1 MRFIP
6 LLFSAILLGGCSSG
20 TTTPSQSL
28 PDPLKLDVTSF
39 KLDNGL
45 QVLVL
50 EDDRLPVYSL
60 YTFYKVGGKD
70 ERKGITGAS
79 HFLEHLMFKGTKT
92 VAASKFDYLV
102 EGNGGSSNAY
112 TSNDMTVYHENMPTS
127 TLDLMLGVE
136 ADRMVNL
143 VIKKDEFE
151 QERQVVQEERKL
163 RYENSPKGQV
173 YLRTMEEL
181 FKGTPYGTSVIGDI
195 ADLKTVSRDQI
206 YRYYRQWYAP
216 NNATIVIVGDV
227 KSGNVKDIVKKHFGE
242 LAASDVPEQS
252 RASVPASAFVPQL
265 KAPVEVALKGPSAS
279 PVFMLAYPAAP
290 SGAPEAF
297 AQDILSSALGD
308 GKSSHLVQ
316 KYVLSKRPRVS
327 SIYAANYTLEK
338 AGMFMVGGEMVRGV
352 EPQRFKDDLLK
363 ELKGSCSVAIN
374 ERSIQKVKNQYEAEL
389 FRQLDTSAGLAQFI
403 GDRQSLYG
411 DWAYYRKELQIY
423 RGLTVKDVQG
433 ACQRMFA
440 QPAHVWVTVW
450 EKNPGEQAGKVGSAQ

>member
-1 MRFIP
+1 MRFLP
-6 LLFSAILLGGCSSG
+6 LLFSAVLLAGCSSG
-20 TTTPSQSL
+20 SHTPSQSL

-39 KLDNGL
+39 KLSNGL
-45 QVLVL
+45 QVLVM

-92 VAASKFDYLV
+92 VAASKFDYMV

-112 TSNDMTVYHENMPTS
+112 TTNDMTVYHENMPTS
-127 TLDLMLGVE
+127 TLELMLGVE

-151 QERQVVQEERKL
+151 QERQVVQEERKM

-195 ADLKTVSRDQI
+195 DDLKTVSRDQI

-216 NNATIVIVGDV
+216 NNATLVVVGDV
-227 KSGNVKDIVKKHFGE
+227 KAGKVKDIVEKQFGE

-252 RASVPASAFVPQL
+252 RASVPSSAFVTQV
-265 KAPVEVALKGPSAS
+265 KAPVELNLKGQSSS
-279 PVFMLAYPAAP
+279 PLFMLSYPAAP
-290 SGAPEAF
+290 AGAPEAF

-308 GKSSHLVQ
+308 GKSAHLVQ
-316 KYVLSKRPRVS
+316 KYVLSKRPKVA

-338 AGMFMVGGEMVRGV
+338 AGMFMVGGELVRGV
-352 EPQRFKDDLLK
+352 DLKNFKENLVK
-363 ELKGSCSVAIN
+363 ELSGSCNTAITEN
-374 ERSIQKVKNQYEAEL
+374 AIQKVKNQYEAEL

-433 ACQRMFA
+433 ACQRLFA
-440 QPAHVWVTVW
+440 QPGHVWVTVW
-450 EKNPGEQAGKVGSAQ
+450 EKNSGSAQ

>member
-1 MRFIP
+1 MRFLP
-6 LLFSAILLGGCSSG
+6 LLFSAILLAGCSSG
-20 TTTPSQSL
+20 PSTPSSNL
-28 PDPLKLDVTSF
+28 PDPLNLDVTSF
-39 KLDNGL
+39 KLSNGM

-60 YTFYKVGGKD
+60 YMFYKVGGKD

-79 HFLEHLMFKGTKT
+79 HFLEHLMFKGTKNI
-92 VAASKFDYLV
+92 AASKFDFMV

-127 TLDLMLGVE
+127 TLDLMVGVE

-143 VIKKDEFE
+143 IIKKDEFE
-151 QERQVVQEERKL
+151 QERQVVQEERKM
-163 RYENSPKGQV
+163 RYENSPRGQL

-216 NNATIVIVGDV
+216 NNATLVLVGDV
-227 KSGNVKDIVKKHFGE
+227 RAGNVKNLVKKHFGE
-242 LAASDVPEQS
+242 LMASDVPEQS
-252 RASVPASAFVPQL
+252 RASVPLSAFVPQV
-265 KAPVEVALKGPSAS
+265 KAPVDVALKGQSS
-279 PVFMLAYPAAP
+279 TPVFMLSYPAAP

-297 AQDILSSALGD
+297 AQDIMSSALGD

-316 KYVLSKRPRVS
+316 KYVLSKRPQVAT
-327 SIYAANYTLEK
+327 IYAANYTLEK
-338 AGMFMVGGEMVRGV
+338 AGMFMVGGELVRGV
-352 EPQRFKDDLLK
+352 DPLKFKKDLLK
-363 ELKGSCSVAIN
+363 ELSSSCMTAITEN
-374 ERSIQKVKNQYEAEL
+374 NIQKVKNQYEAGL
-389 FRQLDTSAGLAQFI
+389 FRQLDTSGGLAQFI

-433 ACQRMFA
+433 ACERMFA
-440 QPAHVWVTVW
+440 QPGHVWVTVW
-450 EKNPGEQAGKVGSAQ
+450 EKNSGSAQ